1 MSTWQI
7 ILIPIGLIV
16 VGLVRQV
23 LILRKK
29 HTRLGLA
36 MEFLER
42 FINWF
47 NSKGEEHESYNWMT
61 EQSDTVQMMLGGSGV
76 IAFSDPLRG
85 IRANNWPIILNA
97 LPEINHAFSDRDY
110 GRLEPMSRRNLQ
122 LAQYVENCLRRF
134 IGSTEE
140 QLHRER
146 SRLFNPLVLFCGGV
160 AWLMELPLFILSETK
175 IITASRRAIIV
186 NGRLFSMVSGIVA
199 LAALAG
205 TIITI
210 VTGWERFV
218 QIVTGWVK

>member
-7 ILIPIGLIV
+7 ILIPIGLVV

-29 HTRLGLA
+29 HIRLGLA
-36 MEFLER
+36 QEFLGR
-42 FINWF
+42 FIGWF
-47 NSKGEEHESYNWMT
+47 NSKGEERESYNWMT

-76 IAFSDPLRG
+76 MAFSDPLRG
-85 IRANNWPIILNA
+85 IRANNWPIVLNA

-110 GRLEPMSRRNLQ
+110 GWLEPMSRRNLQ

-140 QLHRER
+140 QLRRER

-175 IITASRRAIIV
+175 IITSSRRAIIV
-186 NGRLFSMVSGIVA
+186 NGRLFSLVSGLVA

-210 VTGWERFV
+210 VTGWDRFV